1 MEISE
6 TNHKIVIDGQWD
18 LEDLYVFPKAYEQ
31 VYFMVFS
38 LLPHDDEYIIERIRA
53 AYSAFPWQGGYSV
66 VNFYNQ
72 LKYTVPKQK
81 RPQIVSL
88 KYASEGWIE
97 LRLIKAVAQIIE
109 STIQSIANSILHANR
124 VYSEIYRGIQ
134 ERKLLRFKVKDEEL
148 RLEELHGQYIE
159 NSVER
164 MTRLIGLDNVE
175 KIHAKTGSKLR
186 TLKILLSLYRRIRT
200 LAEFENQKKI
210 NLETVN
216 KPDRK

>member
-1 MEISE
+1 MNISE

-38 LLPHDDEYIIERIRA
+38 LLRHDDEYIKERIKN
-53 AYSAFPWQGGYSV
+53 AYSAFPWQGGYSA

-72 LKYTVPKQK
+72 LKYTTPKQE

-97 LRLIKAVAQIIE
+97 LRLIKAVAQMIE
-109 STIQSIANSILHANR
+109 SIVESIANSVLHANR
-124 VYSEIYRGIQ
+124 VYSEVYKGMQ
-134 ERKLLRFKVKDEEL
+134 ERKLLRLKVKDEEL

-159 NSVER
+159 NSIER
-164 MTRLIGLDNVE
+164 MIRLIGLDDVE
-175 KIHAKTGSKLR
+175 QIHEKTGSKLR

-210 NLETVN
+210 NL
-216 KPDRK
+216 